1 MAALVSGLI
10 AGYGVAIPIGAI
22 APLLMSLTARTSL
35 KVGAAAALGVA
46 TADGV
51 YALIA
56 VLGGASLAR
65 FIEPIALPLRIVAV
79 AILLFISAR
88 IAIGAV
94 GWGVGGRGRQRAF
107 REAAPASNSFGT
119 PIRAYAG
126 LLGLTLLNP
135 TTILYFGALVLGWQA
150 SGGFSGQL
158 GAIWVAAVFGASAS
172 WQLLLAGGGALI
184 GRTLN
189 TPRGRL
195 WTSLISSVMI
205 ATLALAVIVG

>member
-51 YALIA
+51 YALVA

-65 FIEPIALPLRIVAV
+65 FIEPIALPLRVVAV
-79 AILLFISAR
+79 AILLFIAAR
-88 IAIGAV
+88 IAIGA
-94 GWGVGGRGRQRAF
+94 F
-107 REAAPASNSFGT
+107 REPSAEVRNGFGT
-119 PIRAYAG
+119 PIRAYTG

-150 SGGFSGQL
+150 AGTAT
-158 GAIWVAAVFGASAS
+158 GAPWVVGVVVASAS
-172 WQLLLAGGGALI
+172 WQLLLAGGGVLI

-189 TPRGRL
+189 TPRGRR

>member
-1 MAALVSGLI
+1 MAALDSGLVSGLI
-10 AGYGVAIPIGAI
+10 AGFGVAIPIGAI

-35 KVGAAAALGVA
+35 NVGAAAALGVA

-51 YALIA
+51 YALMA

-65 FIEPIALPLRIVAV
+65 FIQPIALPLRVVAV
-79 AILLFISAR
+79 AILLFIAAR
-88 IAIGAV
+88 IAIGA
-94 GWGVGGRGRQRAF
+94 F
-107 REAAPASNSFGT
+107 REAAPRSDSFGT
-119 PIRAYAG
+119 PMRAYAG

-135 TTILYFGALVLGWQA
+135 TTILYFAALVMGWQA
-150 SGGFSGQL
+150 AGTST
-158 GAIWVAAVFGASAS
+158 GAPWVVGVFAASAS

-195 WTSLISSVMI
+195 WTSLLSSVMI

>member
-1 MAALVSGLI
+1 MTAAILSGLI

-65 FIEPIALPLRIVAV
+65 FIQPVAVPLRIIAV
-79 AILLFISAR
+79 AILVFLAAK
-88 IAIGAV
+88 IAIDGIRHYRDPDRPVRDAT
-94 GWGVGGRGRQRAF
+94 GL
-107 REAAPASNSFGT
+107 GT
-119 PIRAYAG
+119 PARAYGG

-150 SGGFSGQL
+150 SGGFSGAQ
-158 GAIWVAAVFGASAS
+158 GAAWTVAVFAASAS

-195 WTSLISSVMI
+195 WTALISSAMI
-205 ATLALAVIVG
+205 GALTVVVIIA